1 MWSPAACSENV
12 ALRISYEAF
21 LSLDEHQIGAVK
33 LSVRSDSSV
42 EILVTDVLDGHSATR
57 TSGAE
62 PRFFPPRRAILT
74 SLKPNGVDD
83 VTAYIYSTVRG
94 DLPQFQK
101 GLSSDPDTKSISQS
115 YSLTLDSAVN
125 SGTATV
131 IKYVGVMSTAHFPDD
146 KALIIKAVD
155 QAATAGWDALR
166 PAHTAQVATLMHKD
180 FLADFRDPVTG
191 SLPEESDLRLLQITA
206 ITSAYYLFTS
216 IMPFDDSDPVL
227 PDSLGNCA
235 FWTFLL
241 KYFLPFVR
249 TPWYQFSGQQIDDL
263 NADVG
268 SIPLNDPD
276 ARFPF
281 GGTNPVF
288 PSMAGHGGLLEA
300 MTASSLGLRTTDVN
314 LVLNPSLPPQLEHFK
329 APVQFYNGAVV
340 ECRMNRTHT
349 TVTRR
354 NAAEFDGVAPDQY
367 GDEGLPVTIG
377 RSTDDPDGYN
387 INLRIGETAVIAN
400 RQYID
405 GLTAPGNILQC
416 KTSSSPEAHV
426 PGQFPLAATDGYLGS
441 SWQPKTDSAASLVVD
456 LTSAEPATELDSILL
471 DFAARPPKSIRVQL
485 SNDSSFAEP
494 PEQQQPLGQ
503 WIPVEISKPWV
514 AESPVVRDEGNTT
527 TVELPLGVW
536 SGRYARLDVEG
547 CWAEDGAGPT
557 VAEFALV
564 ARGGDSVRAV
574 EPGEVG
580 HDEL

>member
-1 MWSPAACSENV
+1 MWSPASCSEDV

-21 LSLDEHQIGAVK
+21 LSLDERQIGVVK
-33 LSVRSDSSV
+33 LSVSSDSNV

-57 TSGAE
+57 TSDAE

-115 YSLTLDSAVN
+115 YSLTLDPDVN
-125 SGTATV
+125 GGAATV
-131 IKYVGVMSTAHFPDD
+131 VKYVGVMSTSHFPDD

-155 QAATAGWDALR
+155 QAATTGWDALSS
-166 PAHTAQVATLMHKD
+166 AHTAQVATLMHND

-191 SLPEESDLRLLQITA
+191 SLPEDSDVRLLQITA

-216 IMPFDDSDPVL
+216 LMPYEDSDPALV
-227 PDSLGNCA
+227 DSLGTCA
-235 FWTFLL
+235 LWTFLL

-249 TPWYQFSGQQIDDL
+249 TPWYQFSEQKDDP

-268 SIPLNDPD
+268 PNPLNDMEL
-276 ARFPF
+276 R
-281 GGTNPVF
+281 F
-288 PSMAGHGGLLEA
+288 PSMTGHGGLLEA
-300 MTASSLGLRTTDVN
+300 IIAGLLGVRTTDVN
-314 LVLNPSLPPQLEHFK
+314 LVLNPSLPPQLDHFK
-329 APVQFYNGAVV
+329 APLQFYKGAVV
-340 ECRMNRTHT
+340 ECRINRTHT

-354 NAAEFDGVAPDQY
+354 NTAEFDGVAPDQY
-367 GDEGLPVTIG
+367 GEETMPITIG
-377 RSTDDPDGYN
+377 RSADDPDGYK
-387 INLRIGETAVIAN
+387 INLKIGETVVVAN
-400 RQYID
+400 RQHSD
-405 GLTAPGNILQC
+405 TVTAPGNIIQC
-416 KTSSSPEAHV
+416 KISSSPDAHV
-426 PGQFPLAATDGYLGS
+426 PGQFPLAATDGYPGT
-441 SWQPKTDSAASLVVD
+441 SWQPETDSVASLVVD
-456 LTSAEPATELDSILL
+456 LASAEPATELGNILL
-471 DFAARPPKSIRVQL
+471 NFAKRPPKSIRVLL
-485 SNDSSFAEP
+485 SNDSSFDEP

-503 WIPVEISKPWV
+503 WIPVEISMPWV
-514 AESPVVRDEGNTT
+514 AESPVVRGAGNTT

-564 ARGGDSVRAV
+564 AMGGDSVRAARS
-574 EPGEVG
+574 GEAG

>member
-21 LSLDEHQIGAVK
+21 LSLDERQIGAVK
-33 LSVRSDSSV
+33 LSVSSDSSV
-42 EILVTDVLDGHSATR
+42 DILVTDILDGHSATR

-62 PRFFPPRRAILT
+62 PRFFPPRRAILM
-74 SLKPNGVDD
+74 SLKPIGVDD
-83 VTAYIYSTVRG
+83 VITYVYSTVRG

-115 YSLTLDSAVN
+115 YSLTLDPAVN

-131 IKYVGVMSTAHFPDD
+131 VKYVGVMSTGHFPDD
-146 KALIIKAVD
+146 KSLIIKAVD
-155 QAATAGWDALR
+155 GAATAGWDALR
-166 PAHTAQVATLMHKD
+166 SAHTAQVATLMHND
-180 FLADFRDPVTG
+180 FLADFRDPATRA
-191 SLPEESDLRLLQITA
+191 LPEDSDIRLLQITA

-216 IMPFDDSDPVL
+216 LMPYDDSDPVL

-235 FWTFLL
+235 LWTFLL

-249 TPWYQFSGQQIDDL
+249 TPWYQFSEQQKDDP

-268 SIPLNDPD
+268 SNPLKDMD
-276 ARFPF
+276 LR
-281 GGTNPVF
+281 F
-288 PSMAGHGGLLEA
+288 PSMTGHGGLLEA
-300 MTASSLGLRTTDVN
+300 MMAGLLGVHTTDIN
-314 LVLNPSLPPQLEHFK
+314 LVLSPSLPPQLEHFK
-329 APVQFYNGAVV
+329 APLQFYNGAVV

-367 GDEGLPVTIG
+367 GDEAMPITVG
-377 RSTDDPDGYN
+377 RSADDSDGYK
-387 INLRIGETAVIAN
+387 INLKIGETAVVAN
-400 RQYID
+400 GQHGD
-405 GLTAPGNILQC
+405 TVTAPGNILQC
-416 KTSSSPEAHV
+416 KSSSSPDAHA
-426 PGQFPLAATDGYLGS
+426 PGQFPLAATDGYLGT
-441 SWQPKTDSAASLVVD
+441 SWQPETDSASSLVVD
-456 LTSAEPATELDSILL
+456 LKSAEPATELDSILL
-471 DFAARPPKSIRVQL
+471 DFATRPPKSIRVLL

-514 AESPVVRDEGNTT
+514 AESPVVRDAGNIT
-527 TVELPLGVW
+527 TVELPHGVW

-564 ARGGDSVRAV
+564 AMGGDSVRAARS
-574 EPGEVG
+574 GEAG